1 MKPSKATLQA
11 FLDWVV
17 AEQQGPTGW
26 AVTDPAQE
34 LLRFAKQH
42 NITLDDTNYERYA
55 NNRQTIV
62 NRLPSAKMR
71 SLRGTLK
78 SSGAAT
84 GQLEAQEW
92 PNTNEYL

>member
-1 MKPSKATLQA
+1 MKPSKATLQT

-34 LLRFAKQH
+34 LLRFATQH
-42 NITLDDTNYERYA
+42 NITLDETHYGRHA

-71 SLRGTLK
+71 NLRGTLK
-78 SSGAAT
+78 SFGAAT
-84 GQLEAQEW
+84 GQLETQER
-92 PNTNEYL
+92 PNPNEHL